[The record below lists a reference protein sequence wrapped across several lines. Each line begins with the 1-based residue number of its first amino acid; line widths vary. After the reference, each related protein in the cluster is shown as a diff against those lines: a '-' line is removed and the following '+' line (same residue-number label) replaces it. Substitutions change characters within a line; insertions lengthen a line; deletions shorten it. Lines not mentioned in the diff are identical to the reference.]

1 MAPLREFDL
10 AVKAPKGAP
19 PSLPATGAPTLS
31 ESGSTALPPSPPLPA
46 TASGEAAAAAATTNQ
61 AGVASGAAGG
71 APGAAGERSGGG
83 GGGGSGDGGGGSG
96 ESAGEERPGL
106 VSLKGA
112 SFRWA
117 SGVEE
122 DEHAKIFRGLVELD
136 EKKRKVKGY
145 DEMRRLGRVCVL
157 LCELLF

>member
-10 AVKAPKGAP
+10 AVKAPEGAP
-19 PSLPATGAPTLS
+19 PNLPATGAPTSS

-46 TASGEAAAAAATTNQ
+46 NPPGEAGAAAAAAVTASQ
-61 AGVASGAAGG
+61 EGVASAGG
-71 APGAAGERSGGG
+71 GPGAAGERNGGG
-83 GGGGSGDGGGGSG
+83 GGGG
-96 ESAGEERPGL
+96 ESVEEERPGL

-122 DEHAKIFRGLVELD
+122 DEHAKIFRGLVEVD
-136 EKKRKVKGY
+136 EKKRKVKG
-145 DEMRRLGRVCVL
+145 
-157 LCELLF
+157 